1 MNIGMTIGRMFLFW
15 GLMVLCVGGFAFET
29 TPNLDGIPAPK
40 RIKQEKS
47 LDGFVSLN
55 CARSV
60 IYFNDF
66 RTENYSGEYDVFFV
80 LGDYE
85 KAIEKARGELEKYQP
100 GREYVE
106 GKLNLDDAGHA
117 WRAHLNMLALAFEL
131 NGDWREALDAY
142 AVLYASDSE
151 ESWWAKAR
159 IMYATGNRD
168 LAFRYAAYAI
178 ARRSYV
184 SLDSV
189 REKVATRR
197 AELTAQKRAWERST
211 KVFSQETGTLDEEWR
226 TVWELYDNCA
236 RVVCPELPY
245 AVSES
250 EDSMTIKRFNALQ
263 TEAFKNFIIFMEQ
276 EYARIDLDDQKQFQ
290 PQIEF
295 LHKLVEF
302 F

>member
-1 MNIGMTIGRMFLFW
+1 MFLFL
-15 GLMVLCVGGFAFET
+15 GLTVLCVGGFAFET

-66 RTENYSGEYDVFFV
+66 RTENINKEYDVFFV
-80 LGDYE
+80 LGDYK

-106 GKLNLDDAGHA
+106 GNLNQDDAGHA

-142 AVLYASDSE
+142 AVLYAADSE
-151 ESWWAKAR
+151 EAWRAKAR

-189 REKVATRR
+189 RKKVATYRD
-197 AELTAQKRAWERST
+197 ELTAQKRTWERST
-211 KVFSQETGTLDEEWR
+211 KVFSLETGALDEEWR
-226 TVWELYDNCA
+226 AVWELYDNCA

-250 EDSMTIKRFNALQ
+250 ENSTTIKRFNALQ

-276 EYARIDLDDQKQFQ
+276 EYARVDLDDQKQFQ
-290 PQIEF
+290 PQMEF